1 MNSIIY
7 KYPYQFLNDYYIFID
22 KKIKSMENIAV
33 QKLKDAKI
41 KSAKVITKLDTL
53 SPLKT
58 LARGY
63 SIVSDEN
70 KNIISSVKDI
80 KTGDIINLRF
90 KDGDKKAKAL

>member
-1 MNSIIY
+1 
-7 KYPYQFLNDYYIFID
+7 
-22 KKIKSMENIAV
+22 MENATI

-41 KSAKVITKLDTL
+41 NAARVITKLDTL

-63 SIVSDEN
+63 SIVADEN
-70 KNIISSVKDI
+70 EKVITSVKEL
-80 KTGDIINLRF
+80 KSGDIINLRF